1 MVTLLLRTRLGTRL
15 AGDSM
20 AGHTRGGGALI
31 ARNAYVHRADLWV
44 LISGIAEPFLY
55 LLSLGVG
62 MGALVG
68 QIPYAGGTVD
78 YAVYVAPAM
87 LAAAA
92 MTGAVTESTYN
103 VFAKMKFMKLYE
115 GVLATPVTPAGIA
128 LGEIGWAL
136 LRSTVNAAFFVL
148 TMVLMGLSP
157 SWWTI
162 AALPAAVLI
171 GLAFSAAGM
180 AFTTYLRSWQDFDYI
195 TVMIFLLFLFSG
207 TFAPIEVYPG
217 WLQWVVAATPLYH
230 GVALVR
236 GLTTGAV
243 SAGLLWHV
251 AYLAVLSAAGLAIA
265 SRRMRRMLTP

>member
-1 MVTLLLRTRLGTRL
+1 MVTLLLRTRFG
-15 AGDSM
+15 GDSL
-20 AGHTRGGGALI
+20 AADVRGGGALV

-44 LISGIAEPFLY
+44 LVSGIAEPFLY
-55 LLSLGVG
+55 LLSLGIG

-68 QIPYAGGTVD
+68 TIPYAGGTVD

-92 MTGAVTESTYN
+92 MNGAVTESTYN

-115 GVLATPVTPAGIA
+115 GVLATPVTPTGIA

-136 LRSTVNAAFFVL
+136 LRSSIYAAFFVL
-148 TMVLMGLSP
+148 TMALMGLSP

-195 TVMIFLLFLFSG
+195 TVMVFLLFLFSG
-207 TFAPIEVYPG
+207 TFAPVEVYPV
-217 WLQWVVAATPLYH
+217 WLQWLVGATPLYH

-243 SAGLLWHV
+243 TLGLLWHV
-251 AYLAVLSAAGLAIA
+251 AYLLVLALIGLAIA

>member
-1 MVTLLLRTRLGTRL
+1 MMTTVLPRLLR
-15 AGDSM
+15 AEPM
-20 AGHTRGGGALI
+20 AAHARGGTALMW
-31 ARNAYVHRADLWV
+31 RNAYVHRADLWV

-62 MGALVG
+62 MGKLVG
-68 QIPYAGGTVD
+68 AIPYAGGTVD

-92 MTGAVTESTYN
+92 MNGAVTESTYN

-115 GVLATPVTPAGIA
+115 GVLATPVTPTGIA

-136 LRSTVNAAFFVL
+136 LRSSIYAACFVL
-148 TMVLMGLSP
+148 VMAVMGLAP
-157 SWWTI
+157 SLWTI

-195 TVMIFLLFLFSG
+195 TVMVFLLFLFSG

-217 WLQWVVAATPLYH
+217 WLQWLVAATPLYH

-243 SAGLLWHV
+243 SLGLLWHV
-251 AYLAVLSAAGLAIA
+251 AYLTALALLGLAIA